1 MALLGTSA
9 ISLLLDISGKL
20 LFPLLQF
27 VGFALVCA
35 CPIRSNEANE

>member
-1 MALLGTSA
+1 MVLLGTLA
-9 ISLLLDISGKL
+9 ISHLLDVSGKL
-20 LFPLLQF
+20 LFPLLQL